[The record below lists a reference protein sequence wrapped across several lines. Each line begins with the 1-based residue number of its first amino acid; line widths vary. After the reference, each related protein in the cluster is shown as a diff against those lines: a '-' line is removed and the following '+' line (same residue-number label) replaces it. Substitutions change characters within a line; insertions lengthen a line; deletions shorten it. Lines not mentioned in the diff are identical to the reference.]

1 MLGAV
6 DVVRVAAQSR
16 LFIIITH
23 THTPSAGSAHTIPLE
38 EKKAFCFTLG
48 FYLLFYFSRFL
59 N

>member
-16 LFIIITH
+16 LFIIITR
-23 THTPSAGSAHTIPLE
+23 THTQRWQRAHNSLGRE
-38 EKKAFCFTLG
+38 KAFCFTLG
-48 FYLLFYFSRFL
+48 FYLLFYFSRVL